1 MVRGKPYRPGVC
13 VLSELKSLGE
23 THLPRFYAR
32 ACDLFDRKVA
42 RNPHS
47 EVNLLPLLVNAG
59 ETACDIG
66 ANHGLFT
73 FFLLRQNVRVL
84 AFEPN
89 PRLVRI
95 LRYRFPDAIRR
106 GDLRLFDC
114 ALSDAEGQATLHVPK
129 GFSPLATLDGALVTA
144 NVEMDTVAV
153 PLRRLDA
160 VVGEEVAFIKLDV
173 EGHEARVLQGAA
185 HLLRANLPSLLV
197 EAEERHRPGAV
208 ASVEALLAPMGYVGL
223 FFANGTPHPLS
234 AFDTQR
240 HQRRDA
246 LNAAG
251 TKVLPGH
258 TYINNFVF
266 VARADAKARLAA
278 RWPDLGPGIGL

>member
-1 MVRGKPYRPGVC
+1 M
-13 VLSELKSLGE
+13 LAALKSIGE
-23 THLPRFYAR
+23 ARLPHLYAK
-32 ACDLFDRKVA
+32 ACDLFDQLAA
-42 RNPHS
+42 RNPAS
-47 EVNLLPLLVNAG
+47 EVNLLPLLVDEG

-89 PRLVRI
+89 PHLVRI

-129 GFSPLATLDGALVTA
+129 GFSPLATLDGALA
-144 NVEMDTVAV
+144 AADVEMETVAV

-160 VVGEEVAFIKLDV
+160 AVREDISFIKLDV
-173 EGHEARVLQGAA
+173 EGHEARVLLGADG
-185 HLLRANLPSLLV
+185 LLRANLPSLLV

-208 ASVEALLAPMGYVGL
+208 ASVEALLAPLGYCGV
-223 FFANGTPHPLS
+223 FFENGAPRPLA
-234 AFDTQR
+234 AFDLQR

-251 TKVLPGH
+251 TKVLAGC

-278 RWPDLGPGIGL
+278 RWPDLGPHIGL

>member
-1 MVRGKPYRPGVC
+1 M
-13 VLSELKSLGE
+13 LAALKSIGE
-23 THLPRFYAR
+23 ARLPHLYAK
-32 ACDLFDRKVA
+32 ACDLFDRLVA
-42 RNPHS
+42 RNPQS
-47 EVNLLPLLVNAG
+47 EVNLLPLLVAPG
-59 ETACDIG
+59 ETACDVG

-95 LRYRFPDAIRR
+95 MRYRFPDAIRR
-106 GDLRLFDC
+106 GDLRLFEC
-114 ALSDAEGQATLHVPK
+114 ALSDAEGEATLHVPK
-129 GFSPLATLDGALVTA
+129 GFSPLATLDGAMVSA
-144 NVEMDTVAV
+144 NVEMENVAV

-160 VVGEEVAFIKLDV
+160 AVREEIAFIKLDV
-173 EGHEARVLQGAA
+173 EGHEARVLLGAD
-185 HLLRANLPSLLV
+185 HLLRANLPTLLV

-208 ASVEALLAPMGYVGL
+208 ASVAALLAPLGYAGL
-223 FFANGTPHPLS
+223 FFEAGQPHPLS
-234 AFDTQR
+234 AFDAGR

-251 TKVLPGH
+251 SKVLPGH
-258 TYINNFVF
+258 VYINNFLF

-278 RWPDLGPGIGL
+278 RWPQIGPALGL